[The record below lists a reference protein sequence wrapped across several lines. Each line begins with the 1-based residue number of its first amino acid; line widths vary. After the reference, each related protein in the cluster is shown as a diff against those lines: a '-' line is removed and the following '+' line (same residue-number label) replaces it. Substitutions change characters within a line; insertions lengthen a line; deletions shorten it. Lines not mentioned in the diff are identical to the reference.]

1 MLKKLLSAAALT
13 LIVVACGEKAGQPD
27 TDTTGSVAS
36 ASQTTTDAAS
46 TTGSTGGTV
55 SNMSEDDKTFASK
68 AGMGGLAEVQ
78 LGNLAMKN
86 GSNADVKTFAQRM
99 ITDHSRANQEL
110 QQLAT
115 LKGLALPTELAGEHK
130 EAFDHLST
138 LNGAE
143 FDKAYMQHM
152 VEDHEKDVAEFEKAS
167 TSVSDPE
174 LKDWAQRT
182 LPTLRD
188 HLTQAKA
195 IADKL

>member
-27 TDTTGSVAS
+27 TDTTGSIAS
-36 ASQTTTDAAS
+36 ASQTTTDVAS